1 MSGSLYASL
10 QSIAKPYKVLYV
22 EDDEAISSVMGNILS
37 LLCGTLYKAKNGIE
51 GLELYHSCKPDLIIT
66 DISMP
71 LMSGID
77 MVKEICSHDKQI
89 PIMVNSA
96 FSDQNYLLDSIYLG
110 INRYTVKPIRHEE
123 FLESLHYLFTQLKE
137 RDEALLYERIKL
149 QERINHA
156 STKMIQSMME
166 VYPHP
171 TLVYT
176 EDGRL
181 YGLNHSA
188 TALFDIPHA
197 SHENKH
203 EIIHTAFVEEEGYLS
218 ELDCVD
224 EVSAKPYRVK
234 IKTRKGSKIYTVVK
248 KTIEAQEFGKLY
260 IYAFSDITRL
270 EYEKLKSQ
278 NLSMYF
284 REMARFKNTSISQ
297 EQPQT
302 ALHVKSPLVEKNEP
316 KRYENIRLEAMHYA
330 KKTSALTYAQEMSED
345 VCEEMAEMDE
355 LEREMRE
362 ALIIFEE
369 ENSLVALH
377 EVAKGIARYA
387 KTIGTLIDFEDVAF
401 SLSKLC
407 ELLFGVR
414 ELSFNKRKMHL
425 LLDGILEDLS
435 QWRKMIF
442 VTQEAKD
449 IHYLDASLLSSC
461 LQIETEFFGKTLA
474 GEEEL
479 DLF

>member
-10 QSIAKPYKVLYV
+10 QTIAKPYKVLYV
-22 EDDEAISSVMGNILS
+22 EDDESISLVMGNILS

-51 GLELYHSCKPDLIIT
+51 GLELYHACKPDLIIS

-71 LMSGID
+71 LMNGID
-77 MVKEICSHDKQI
+77 MVKEIRAHDKQI
-89 PIMVNSA
+89 PIMINSA
-96 FSDQNYLLDSIYLG
+96 FSDQSYLLDSIYLG

-137 RDEALLYERIKL
+137 RDEALLYEKIKL
-149 QERINHA
+149 QERINQA
-156 STKMIQSMME
+156 STKMIQHMME

-176 EDGRL
+176 QDGRL
-181 YGLNHSA
+181 YGLNQAA
-188 TALFDIPHA
+188 TALFDIHSA
-197 SHENKH
+197 HHENKH
-203 EIIHTAFVEEEGYLS
+203 EKIHTAFVAQEGYITDLES
-218 ELDCVD
+218 VD
-224 EVSAKPYRVK
+224 ESMGAKPYRVK
-234 IKTRKGSKIYTVVK
+234 VKTRKGSKIYTVIK
-248 KTIEAQEFGKLY
+248 KTIEAQEFGTLF

-284 REMARFKNTSISQ
+284 REIARFRAPTSLPTSVK
-297 EQPQT
+297 EV
-302 ALHVKSPLVEKNEP
+302 LHVKNALEVKNEP
-316 KRYENIRLEAMHYA
+316 KSYEEIRLGAMHYA
-330 KKTSALTYAQEMSED
+330 QKTSAKAYAQEMNSD
-345 VCEEMAEMDE
+345 IFEEMAEMDE

-362 ALIIFEE
+362 ALIVFEE

-377 EVAKGIARYA
+377 DVAKGIARYA
-387 KTIGTLIDFEDVAF
+387 KTIGTLIDFQDVAF
-401 SLSKLC
+401 SLSKLY
-407 ELLFGVR
+407 ELLFSLR
-414 ELSFNKRKMHL
+414 ELAFNKRKMHL
-425 LLDGILEDLS
+425 LLEGVLEDLS

-442 VTQEAKD
+442 MTQEAKD

-461 LQIETEFFGKTLA
+461 LQIETEFFGKALV
-474 GEEEL
+474 EEEL